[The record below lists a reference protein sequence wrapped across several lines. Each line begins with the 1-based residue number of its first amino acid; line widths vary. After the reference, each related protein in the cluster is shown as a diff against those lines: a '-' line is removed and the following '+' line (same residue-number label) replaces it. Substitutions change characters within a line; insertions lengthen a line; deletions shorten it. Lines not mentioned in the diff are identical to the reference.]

1 MPSTG
6 GLGDTERVSIDQFDG
21 PKGLRYILLMQYRF
35 APRYFVFCVALL
47 AGGSSCLCAETDSN
61 NLTFEEHIRPILR
74 TYCLDCHGGESKLEG
89 NLDLRLVRFQL
100 KGGDSGPALVPGDPA
115 ASHLLARVR
124 SAEMPPGEAKMPAND
139 QAILE
144 RWIAA
149 GAKTKNVEPD
159 SLPPGIGI
167 SEDER
172 HWWAFQPIRQPN
184 VPTISSVESIRTPID
199 ALLRQAMPK
208 WVDFSPE
215 APSLT
220 LIKRAAFDLT
230 GIPPTTDE
238 IDRFTTD
245 VSPDAFDRL
254 LDRLFASPSYGER
267 WSRHWLDVAG
277 YADSEG
283 GTADDSAR
291 PWAYKYRDYVIR
303 AFNEDKPFDRFIH
316 EQLAGDELAG
326 PIQGDLS
333 AEQIELLTATG
344 YLRMAADGTG
354 SGANTPEARNQ
365 VIADTIKIVSN
376 SLMGVTVACAQC
388 HDHRYDPIL
397 HKDYFALR
405 AVFEPALDWN
415 DWKPPQARLVSL
427 YTEGDRKR
435 ANEIEAE
442 VQKIAAER
450 ETKQAEYI
458 AAATVKELD
467 KYPQPLRD
475 QLRGALD
482 TPAEKRS
489 AEQRQLLDQ
498 NPSVSI
504 SPGVL
509 YQYNQ
514 GAADDLKKYDA
525 KIAEIRAKKPTEEF
539 LHALVEP
546 ANHVVETRRFHRG
559 DYRQPLEAV
568 APGMFTVLSNG
579 DQPIT
584 FPAKSDTHPSTGR
597 RLALAQWLTGPANP
611 LTARVLANRF
621 WMHHFGRGLVGT
633 PTDFGK
639 LGNQPTHPALL
650 DWLAA
655 ELQQKEWSV
664 KAFHR
669 EVMSSTAYRQSSK
682 REANRSR
689 FDAENKFYA
698 RQNVM
703 RLDAETLRDRIIAAS
718 GEIDQ
723 SMFGPAV
730 AVKADETG
738 QVIIDENGHRRT
750 IYTQQRR
757 SQPVAL
763 LQAFDAPVMQTN
775 CEARP
780 SSTVATQSLMLMNG
794 DFLLQQSFQLARR
807 VMTAPRQSVPVEL
820 VEGLN
825 PVGGNSIPPLWQFG
839 YGPCEL
845 KDGKVAF
852 HLLPHWTGT
861 TWQGGAALPDPALDW
876 VHLHAGGG
884 HPGASPDHCAIR
896 RWNAPAAGRVTING
910 KLSHGSENG
919 DGVRGTI
926 VSSRSGR
933 VGEWVAQNG
942 AVETNVREVAVEA
955 GDHIDFITDG
965 REHVTSDSFSWDVN
979 VSLTHQPETEGER
992 DVLTNAS
999 ESTST
1004 ATWNSSVGFHGPLAA
1019 SAPIEPSVLV
1029 SVWQWCYQRTPTKE
1043 ELKTA
1048 SDFVRDNVKYLY
1060 AHPERLSS
1068 DRSPELQSLTN
1079 LAQVLM
1085 SSNEFLYVD

>member
-1 MPSTG
+1 MVTPSIN
-6 GLGDTERVSIDQFDG
+6 SMG
-21 PKGLRYILLMQYRF
+21 PKDLGNILLMRNEFLRKNVFLLF
-35 APRYFVFCVALL
+35 AFLL
-47 AGGSSCLCAETDSN
+47 TGWPSLRAETDVST
-61 NLTFEEHIRPILR
+61 LTFEEHIRPILR
-74 TYCLDCHGGESKLEG
+74 TYCLDCHGGEAKLEG

-100 KGGDSGPALVPGDPA
+100 KGGDSGPAIVPGDPVK
-115 ASHLLARVR
+115 SHLLERVR
-124 SAEMPPGEAKMPAND
+124 AAEMPPGEAKMPATE
-139 QAILE
+139 QALLE
-144 RWIAA
+144 KWIAA
-149 GAKTKNVEPD
+149 GAKTKSVEPET
-159 SLPPGIGI
+159 LPPGIGI
-167 SEDER
+167 SDEER
-172 HWWAFQPIRQPN
+172 RWWAFQPIKRPE
-184 VPTISSVESIRTPID
+184 VPVISSIEAVRTPVD
-199 ALLRQAMPK
+199 AFLRQAMPK

-215 APSLT
+215 ASPLT

-230 GIPPTTDE
+230 GLPPTTEE

-245 VSPDAFDRL
+245 TSPDSFDRL
-254 LDRLFASPSYGER
+254 LDRLLASPSYGER

-283 GTADDSAR
+283 GTADDAAR

-303 AFNEDKPFDRFIH
+303 AFNGDKPFDRFIE

-326 PIQGDLS
+326 PIQGDMS
-333 AEQIELLTATG
+333 PEQIELLTATG

-365 VIADTIKIVSN
+365 VIADTLKIVSN

-397 HKDYFALR
+397 QKDYFALR
-405 AVFEPALDWN
+405 AVIEPALDWN

-427 YTEGDRKR
+427 YTEANRKQ

-450 ETKQAEYI
+450 EAKQTEYI
-458 AAATVKELD
+458 AAATVKELE
-467 KYPQPLRD
+467 KYPAPLRD
-475 QLRGALD
+475 QLKGALD
-482 TPAEKRS
+482 TPADKRT
-489 AEQRQLLDQ
+489 AEQKQLLDQ
-498 NPSVSI
+498 NPSANI

-525 KIAEIRAKKPTEEF
+525 KMGEMRAKKPAEEF

-546 ANHVVETRRFHRG
+546 ANHVVETHRFHRG
-559 DYRQPLEAV
+559 DYRQPLEVV
-568 APGMFTVLSNG
+568 APGMFTVLS
-579 DQPIT
+579 DVAQPIV
-584 FPAKSDTHPSTGR
+584 FPNKSEGLPSTGR
-597 RLALAQWLTGPANP
+597 RSALAHWLTGPDNP
-611 LTARVLANRF
+611 LTSRVLANRF

-650 DWLAA
+650 DWLAS
-655 ELQQKEWSV
+655 ELEQDGWSI
-664 KAFHR
+664 KQFHR
-669 EVMSSTAYRQSSK
+669 VVMSSTVYRQSAK
-682 REANRSR
+682 REVNRAS
-689 FDAENKFYA
+689 FDTENKYYA
-698 RQNVM
+698 RQNVT

-794 DFLLQQSFQLARR
+794 DFLLQQAFQLARR
-807 VMTAPRQSVPVEL
+807 MTVGPQQTAPSEIT
-820 VEGLN
+820 EGLS
-825 PVGGNSIPPLWQFG
+825 PIGGDSIPPLWQFG

-845 KDGKVAF
+845 KDGKVDF
-852 HLLPHWTGT
+852 HQLPHWTGT
-861 TWQGGAALPDPALDW
+861 AWQGGAALPDRTLDW
-876 VHLHAGGG
+876 VHLHARGG

-896 RWNAPAAGRVTING
+896 RWNSPTNGRVVISG

-919 DGVRGTI
+919 DGVRGRI
-926 VSSRSGR
+926 VSSRSGT
-933 VGEWVAQNG
+933 VGEWTVQHG
-942 AVETNVREVAVEA
+942 AIDTNAENVSVEA

-965 REHVTSDSFSWDVN
+965 REHVTSDSFEWDVN
-979 VSLTHQPETEGER
+979 VTLTHDAETSGEGN
-992 DVLTNAS
+992 VLTNAS
-999 ESTST
+999 DAIST
-1004 ATWNSSVGFHGPLAA
+1004 ATWNSSAGFHGPLATR
-1019 SAPIEPSVLV
+1019 APIEPAALV
-1029 SVWQWCYQRTPTKE
+1029 NVWQSCYQRMPTKE
-1043 ELKTA
+1043 ELTNA
-1048 SDFVRDNVKYLY
+1048 SKFVRDSVKYLN
-1060 AHPERLSS
+1060 AHPERIAA